1 MGTTGC
7 GLRATGYG
15 LRIRRFAGVA
25 LVATLCTVNVVAQDR
40 PPQSGSGSPAERR
53 IAAAERAIAANPT
66 LAQPY
71 NDLALALSRRA
82 RETGD
87 PSYYDRADQALA
99 SALAIDAGNVEA
111 RKLGVWNL
119 LGRHEFEHAREA
131 AGVLNRQAPD
141 DVLVYGFVADAN
153 AELGNYQD
161 AEDAVQWMLDMR
173 PNNLSGLTRAAYLR
187 ELFGDVDGA
196 LELFMQAFDRMA
208 PTEVED
214 RAWILSQIGHLLA
227 GSGRTSDA
235 ETVLQQALAIFP
247 DYHYALGYLAQ
258 VRTAQKRYT
267 DAVVLLRRL
276 CASLPH
282 AENLYALAEALE
294 LSGNSEA
301 TAVFAEFEQK
311 ALAESSR
318 RDNANRELVAY
329 YADHAGRPADAQ
341 RIAEIEHRHRRD
353 VYTLDAYAW
362 ALYRNGRTEEAR
374 ASIDAALQVGIRNA
388 EIDYHAGAIAAK
400 QGDRVSARK
409 YFERSLAL
417 SPDSRVADEVRKALR

>member
-1 MGTTGC
+1 MGTKV
-7 GLRATGYG
+7 
-15 LRIRRFAGVA
+15 RRFAAVA
-25 LVATLCTVNVVAQDR
+25 LTATLCTAGVVAQDGT
-40 PPQSGSGSPAERR
+40 PQSGSGSPAERR
-53 IAAAERAIAANPT
+53 IAAAERAIAANPK
-66 LAQPY
+66 LVQPY
-71 NDLALALSRRA
+71 TDLALALSRRA

-87 PSYYDRADQALA
+87 PAYYDRADQALA

-119 LGRHEFEHAREA
+119 LGRHEFERARAEA
-131 AGVLNRQAPD
+131 NVLNSQVPD

-153 AELGNYQD
+153 AELGNYKE

-196 LELFMQAFDRMA
+196 LELFTQAFDRMA

-227 GSGRTSDA
+227 GSGRTGDA
-235 ETVLQQALAIFP
+235 DTVLQQALAIFP

-258 VRTAQKRYT
+258 VRTAQKRYGE
-267 DAVVLLRRL
+267 AVALLRRL

-282 AENLYALAEALE
+282 AENLYALAETLE
-294 LSGNSEA
+294 LSGNPEA
-301 TAVFAEFEQK
+301 KAVFAEFEQK

-341 RIAEIEHRHRRD
+341 RIAEIERAHRHD

-362 ALYRNGRTEEAR
+362 ALYRSGRTDDAR
-374 ASIDAALQVGIRNA
+374 ASIDTALQVGIRNA
-388 EIDYHAGAIAAK
+388 EIDYHAGVIAAK
-400 QGDRVSARK
+400 QGDRTSARK
-409 YFERSLAL
+409 YFERSLAQ
-417 SPDSRVADEVRKALR
+417 SPDSKVAAQARQALTGIGAE

>member
-1 MGTTGC
+1 MGTKV
-7 GLRATGYG
+7 
-15 LRIRRFAGVA
+15 RRFAAVA
-25 LVATLCTVNVVAQDR
+25 LTATLCTAGVVAQDR
-40 PPQSGSGSPAERR
+40 TLQSGSGSPAERR
-53 IAAAERAIAANPT
+53 IASAERAIAANPK
-66 LAQPY
+66 LVQPY
-71 NDLALALSRRA
+71 TDLALALSRRA

-87 PSYYDRADQALA
+87 PVYYDRADQALA

-119 LGRHEFEHAREA
+119 LGRHEFERAREA
-131 AGVLNRQAPD
+131 ANDLNSQVPD

-153 AELGNYQD
+153 AELGNYKE

-196 LELFMQAFDRMA
+196 LELFTQAFDRMA

-227 GSGRTSDA
+227 GSGRTGDA
-235 ETVLQQALAIFP
+235 DTVLQQALTIFP
-247 DYHYALGYLAQ
+247 DYHYALSYLAQ
-258 VRTAQKRYT
+258 VRTAQKRYGE
-267 DAVVLLRRL
+267 AVALLRKL
-276 CASLPH
+276 CAVLPH
-282 AENLYALAEALE
+282 AENLYALAETLE
-294 LSGNSEA
+294 LSGNPEA
-301 TAVFAEFEQK
+301 RAVFAEFEQK

-341 RIAEIEHRHRRD
+341 RIAEIERAHRHD

-362 ALYRNGRTEEAR
+362 ALYRSGRTDDAR

-388 EIDYHAGAIAAK
+388 EIDYHAGVIAAK
-400 QGDRVSARK
+400 QGDRTSARK
-409 YFERSLAL
+409 YFERSLAQ
-417 SPDSRVADEVRKALR
+417 SPDSRVAAQARQELSGMGAE